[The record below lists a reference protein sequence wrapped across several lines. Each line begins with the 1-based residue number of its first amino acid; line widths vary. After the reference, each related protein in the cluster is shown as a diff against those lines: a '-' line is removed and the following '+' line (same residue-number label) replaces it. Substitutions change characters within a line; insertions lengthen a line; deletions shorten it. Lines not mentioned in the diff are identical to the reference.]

1 MVGFALHQ
9 MFASVSEDT
18 MERLVRKVRF
28 ASVFLLI
35 QSRIYLMRIF
45 SITYWDNELIKGLK
59 LKND

>member
-18 MERLVRKVRF
+18 MERFVRKVKF
-28 ASVFLLI
+28 ASVSKLI
-35 QSRIYLMRIF
+35 QPRIYLMRIF

>member
-18 MERLVRKVRF
+18 MERLVRKVTF
-28 ASVFLLI
+28 ASVSKLI

-45 SITYWDNELIKGLK
+45 SITY
-59 LKND
+59 

>member
-18 MERLVRKVRF
+18 MERLVRKVTF
-28 ASVFLLI
+28 ASVSKLI
-35 QSRIYLMRIF
+35 QFRIYLMHIF
-45 SITYWDNELIKGLK
+45 IITYWDNKLIKGLK